1 LLFNKNR
8 KKVSLTRLMANE
20 KSAFKGEYDPRPLI
34 TDINAFE
41 TLNSRIATT

>member
-1 LLFNKNR
+1 LLLNKNR

-20 KSAFKGEYDPRPLI
+20 KSVLKGEYDPRPLI
-34 TDINAFE
+34 TDINTFE